1 MGERKNTPLPPRSEL
16 HTGHSISDQ
25 APCLVFFQREILD
38 HNNITYNKTLFVAMG
53 IAMGGIAPPNFS
65 ERRGYAPAHFIKQH
79 RLKIKYSIATTLFMI
94 ILIRSISAFNLSKL
108 LVLDS

>member
-1 MGERKNTPLPPRSEL
+1 MGERKNTSLPPRSEI

-38 HNNITYNKTLFVAMG
+38 HNNITYNKTLFVAMD
-53 IAMGGIAPPNFS
+53 IAMGAIAPPNFS
-65 ERRGYAPAHFIKQH
+65 ERKGYAPAHFIKQH
-79 RLKIKYSIATTLFMI
+79 KLKIKYSIATALFM
-94 ILIRSISAFNLSKL
+94 IRSISAFNLSKL